1 MRISDWSSDVCSSD
15 LLSGTGIGDM
25 LDILVVPT
33 RRELKLEPGTIE
45 KPGEGFRQRYSDE
58 HAEPGYYR
66 VKLETGVLA
75 ELTVTER
82 CGLHRYHFG
91 QGPGHILI
99 DFAHA
104 IEADWD
110 KGIVVEN
117 ASLDLGDDGLITGSR
132 QVHR

>member
-1 MRISDWSSDVCSSD
+1 MRRSPPRSTRTDTLFAYTTRFRS
-15 LLSGTGIGDM
+15 
-25 LDILVVPT
+25 T

-91 QGPGHILI
+91 QGPGQDRKSTRLNSSH
-99 DFAHA
+99 
-104 IEADWD
+104 
-110 KGIVVEN
+110 
-117 ASLDLGDDGLITGSR
+117 
-132 QVHR
+132 

>member
-1 MRISDWSSDVCSSD
+1 MGFSHTH
-15 LLSGTGIGDM
+15 LSGTGIGDM

-91 QGPGHILI
+91 QGPGHILRS
-99 DFAHA
+99 
-104 IEADWD
+104 EERRVG
-110 KGIVVEN
+110 KECVSSG
-117 ASLDLGDDGLITGSR
+117 DLGGGGIIKKKKKTKN
-132 QVHR
+132 

>member
-104 IEADWD
+104 IEEI
-110 KGIVVEN
+110 GR
-117 ASLDLGDDGLITGSR
+117 ASCRERGC
-132 QVHR
+132 QYV